1 MLIDEV
7 KAALAN
13 YAVYD
18 AGDWQ
23 EVVLKVLPKLIAAE
37 ELARLLDDIQ
47 THREEC
53 FIPGSI
59 GNRRDW
65 DEDAANAL
73 AAYRKAGED
82 NAN

>member
-37 ELARLLDDIQ
+37 EMAEAIADNAWRTD
-47 THREEC
+47 TEK
-53 FIPGSI
+53 
-59 GNRRDW
+59 
-65 DEDAANAL
+65 AAL
-73 AAYRKAGED
+73 AAYRKAGETNVD
-82 NAN
+82 